1 MRFKWKNTL
10 VVVTLF
16 IIAGLLFLG
25 NRVFENTPAISPTG
39 FFFIFF
45 SYIVLFPLTI
55 PEKRPGLEQS
65 VKQFNRRAP
74 PLS

>member
-1 MRFKWKNTL
+1 MHFKWKNTF

-25 NRVFENTPAISPTG
+25 NRVFEDNPAISPTG
-39 FFFIFF
+39 FIFIFIF
-45 SYIVLFPLTI
+45 YIVFFPLII
-55 PEKRPGLEQS
+55 PDKRPGLDLW